1 MSSPLADRPLLAASA
16 PAVPRPETVR
26 PEPVRPEPACIAV
39 VDDDAAARMSMVR
52 LLEVSGYAPHPF
64 ANGMA
69 LLDDGAPA
77 RFACILMD
85 LQMPGL
91 SGTDTQRALLLRGV
105 STPMI
110 FLTAFGTVPATVRAM
125 QAGAI
130 DFLEKPADPS
140 VLLAG
145 VARAVATAGDRGA
158 RHQQRDTMRQRAA
171 LMTTRERE
179 VFEQVVRGLPNKQIG
194 AVLGIA
200 LKTVKVH
207 RGRVMQKMEAGSVA
221 DLVRAAEMLADDAP

>member
-140 VLLAG
+140 ALLAA
-145 VARAVATAGDRGA
+145 VARAVATAGDRVA

-171 LMTTRERE
+171 QMTTRERE

>member
-1 MSSPLADRPLLAASA
+1 MSSPVAARPPLAVSPPDLLRA
-16 PAVPRPETVR
+16 ELVR
-26 PEPVRPEPACIAV
+26 PEPPCIAV
-39 VDDDAAARMSMVR
+39 VDDDEAARTSMVR
-52 LLEVSGYAPHPF
+52 LLEVSGYAPYPF

-91 SGTDTQRALLLRGV
+91 SGTDTQRALLLRGL
-105 STPMI
+105 STPLI
-110 FLTAFGTVPATVRAM
+110 FLTAFGTVPSTVRAM
-125 QAGAI
+125 QAGAL

-140 VLLAG
+140 ALLAA
-145 VARAVATAGDRGA
+145 VARAVATADDRVA
-158 RHQQRDTMRQRAA
+158 RQQQRDAMRRRAA

-179 VFEQVVRGLPNKQIG
+179 VFAQVVQGLPNKQIG
-194 AVLGIA
+194 AALGIA

-207 RGRVMQKMEAGSVA
+207 RGRVMQKMEAASVA